1 MPGEHFIIPSTRD
14 VPGFLQEV
22 MHDFAGQEIESKVL
36 DIEGCYPNMPK
47 EAIRFAM
54 RAIVEEAKGQGHA
67 GVSVPTRGKTRKCT
81 WKEVKDGPYKWL
93 DFKTMLTVLDFSL
106 DQAIFRRKDGRLI
119 RQALGIPM
127 GDALSPAMTIGTC
140 A

>member
-1 MPGEHFIIPSTRD
+1 
-14 VPGFLQEV
+14 

-67 GVSVPTRGKTRKCT
+67 GVSVPIRGKTRK
-81 WKEVKDGPYKWL
+81 
-93 DFKTMLTVLDFSL
+93 
-106 DQAIFRRKDGRLI
+106 
-119 RQALGIPM
+119 
-127 GDALSPAMTIGTC
+127 
-140 A
+140 